1 MNLVL
6 WGDPASNAVLRKIA
20 DRLPIGWNEREIA
33 VGERH
38 FPAAQHGLVLI
49 CPNPLNPKRYV
60 VVNSGFTFREYDYLN
75 NARQV
80 PRLPDWGIVDLRTP
94 PGTQYPGKIIA
105 ADFFDETWGI
115 RTRREE
121 ASTK

>member
-1 MNLVL
+1 VL

-33 VGERH
+33 VGEKH

-49 CPNPLNPKRYV
+49 CPNPLNTKRYV